1 MVVIGSLKHITF
13 IKVLFH
19 MDHEKVGSLSKCL
32 KKKSWMD
39 EVEKKNKLHH
49 NYYDEGDF
57 IHCYSEDVV
66 DEQVY

>member
-1 MVVIGSLKHITF
+1 
-13 IKVLFH
+13 